1 MLTSTQSIVYFGLT
15 VVVTNSAKLAGPY
28 FIDCLRD
35 FEVDCVVWDNKSQN
49 HILGEHKGERPERE
63 LIQVLNALSIEQVKE
78 VSSDSVALKKY
89 VKLPLLL
96 FLSAAAMMVSLSD
109 LSLKLAGA
117 VIEEAKEM

>member
-1 MLTSTQSIVYFGLT
+1 M
-15 VVVTNSAKLAGPY
+15 
-28 FIDCLRD
+28 
-35 FEVDCVVWDNKSQN
+35 
-49 HILGEHKGERPERE
+49 GEHKGERPERE

-78 VSSDSVALKKY
+78 VSSDSVALKKF